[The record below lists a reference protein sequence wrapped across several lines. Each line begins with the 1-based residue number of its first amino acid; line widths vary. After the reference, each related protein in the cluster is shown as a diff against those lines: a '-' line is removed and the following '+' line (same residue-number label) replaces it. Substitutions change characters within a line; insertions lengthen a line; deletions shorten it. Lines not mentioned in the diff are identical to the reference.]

1 MSSSSSDAVISNS
14 CESPTAIFG
23 SDSGEKD
30 SIVGSVLF
38 EEEIL
43 IVNGLLVAVNDLSVA
58 VIVTSFAPVNVELGI
73 IVIDVEEV

>member
-1 MSSSSSDAVISNS
+1 MGI
-14 CESPTAIFG
+14 IL

-43 IVNGLLVAVNDLSVA
+43 IVNGLLVAVNDPSVA

>member
-1 MSSSSSDAVISNS
+1 M
-14 CESPTAIFG
+14 
-23 SDSGEKD
+23 
-30 SIVGSVLF
+30 GSVLF

-43 IVNGLLVAVNDLSVA
+43 IVNGLLVAVNDPSVA

>member
-1 MSSSSSDAVISNS
+1 MAVTENTWVSFISN
-14 CESPTAIFG
+14 FG

-43 IVNGLLVAVNDLSVA
+43 IVNGLLVAVNDPSVA